1 MIAGNRIINYL
12 RISVTDR
19 CNFRCR
25 YCIPSSPFTVI
36 AHEKIA
42 RYEEILRITRLGCE
56 MGITKVRITGGEP
69 FVRKGILGFLEEL
82 CAVKSL
88 KDISITTN
96 GSLLTREKIEQLIS
110 FGIKRLNFSLDT
122 LDPVRFS
129 DITGRDRF
137 QQVWDAIFT
146 AHELGISPV
155 KINTVV
161 LKGFNDDEI
170 NKICALTLKYPF
182 HIRFIEYMPM
192 GDSAIGKDQ
201 QMLTT
206 EIHEQIES
214 EFGTLVPVERGI
226 NDGPAKK
233 FQIRGAMGIVGFITP
248 ISSHFCSECNRL
260 RLTSRGT
267 LRPCLL
273 NNYERDIINPLRN
286 GATDDELKQIILA
299 TLKKK
304 PSFHGL
310 SNLSGPSDPTNPTGP
325 SGGPIGKNIPISH
338 MTSIG
343 G

>member
-1 MIAGNRIINYL
+1 MIAGNRTINYL

-19 CNFRCR
+19 CNFRCL
-25 YCIPSSPFTVI
+25 YCVPSSPFSVI
-36 AHEKIA
+36 DHEKIA

-56 MGITKVRITGGEP
+56 LGITKVRITGGEP
-69 FVRKGILGFLEEL
+69 FVRKDIFSFLEKL
-82 CAVKSL
+82 CAIESL

-96 GSLLTREKIEQLIS
+96 GALLTREKIEKLIG

-122 LDPVRFS
+122 LDPAKFAK
-129 DITGRDRF
+129 ITGRDRF
-137 QQVWDAIFT
+137 QHVRDAIF
-146 AHELGISPV
+146 ASHELGISPV
-155 KINTVV
+155 KINAVV
-161 LKGFNDDEI
+161 LRGINDDEI
-170 NKICALTLKYPF
+170 ENLAALTLKYPF

-192 GDSAIGKDQ
+192 GDSAVEKQ
-201 QMLTT
+201 QQVLTR
-206 EIHEQIES
+206 EIQEKIES
-214 EFGTLVPVERGI
+214 RFGKLVPVERTL

-233 FQIRGAMGIVGFITP
+233 FQIAGAKGIVGFITP

-273 NNYERDIINPLRN
+273 NNYEKDIINPLRN
-286 GATDDELKQIILA
+286 GASDDELKKIIIA
-299 TLKKK
+299 TLTKK

-310 SNLSGPSDPTNPTGP
+310 TDQSTKG
-325 SGGPIGKNIPISH
+325 IPISH

>member
-1 MIAGNRIINYL
+1 MIAGNRSINYL

-25 YCIPSSPFTVI
+25 YCVPSTPFSVI
-36 AHEKIA
+36 EHKKIA
-42 RYEEILRITRLGCE
+42 RYEEILRITKLGCE
-56 MGITKVRITGGEP
+56 LGITKVRITGGEP
-69 FVRKGILGFLEEL
+69 FVRKGIFTFLEQL
-82 CAVKSL
+82 CAIESL

-96 GSLLTREKIEQLIS
+96 GALLNRNKIERLIS

-122 LDPVRFS
+122 LDPAKFK
-129 DITGRDRF
+129 DITKRDRF
-137 QQVWDAIFT
+137 QRVWDTILT
-146 AHELGISPV
+146 SYELGISPV
-155 KINTVV
+155 KINTVI
-161 LKGFNDDEI
+161 LRDLNDDEI
-170 NKICALTLKYPF
+170 EDITALTLEYPF

-192 GDSAIGKDQ
+192 GNSAVEKRQ
-201 QMLTT
+201 QVLTG
-206 EIHEQIES
+206 EIQEKIES
-214 EFGTLVPVERGI
+214 RFGRLEAVRRGK

-233 FQIRGAMGIVGFITP
+233 FQIPGAKGIVGFITP

-273 NNYERDIINPLRN
+273 NNYERDIINPVRQ
-286 GATDDELKQIILA
+286 GATDEELKEIILM

-304 PSFHGL
+304 PSYHGL
-310 SNLSGPSDPTNPTGP
+310 SDLLAKD
-325 SGGPIGKNIPISH
+325 IPISH

>member
-1 MIAGNRIINYL
+1 MIAGNRTINYL

-19 CNFRCR
+19 CNFRCL
-25 YCIPSSPFTVI
+25 YCVPSSPFSVI
-36 AHEKIA
+36 DHEKIA

-56 MGITKVRITGGEP
+56 LGITKVRITGGEP
-69 FVRKGILGFLEEL
+69 FVRKDIFSFLEKL
-82 CAVKSL
+82 CAIESL

-96 GSLLTREKIEQLIS
+96 GALLTREKIEKLIG

-122 LDPVRFS
+122 LDPAKFAK
-129 DITGRDRF
+129 ITGRDRF
-137 QQVWDAIFT
+137 QHVRDAIF
-146 AHELGISPV
+146 ASHELGISPV
-155 KINTVV
+155 KINAVV
-161 LKGFNDDEI
+161 LRGINDDEI
-170 NKICALTLKYPF
+170 ENLAALTLKYPF

-192 GDSAIGKDQ
+192 GDSAVEKQQQVLTREIQGK
-201 QMLTT
+201 
-206 EIHEQIES
+206 IES
-214 EFGTLVPVERGI
+214 RFGKLVPVERTL

-233 FQIRGAMGIVGFITP
+233 FQIAGAKGIVGFITP

-273 NNYERDIINPLRN
+273 NNYEKDIINPLRN
-286 GATDDELKQIILA
+286 GASDDELKKIIIA
-299 TLKKK
+299 TLTKK

-310 SNLSGPSDPTNPTGP
+310 TDQSTKG
-325 SGGPIGKNIPISH
+325 IPISH

>member
-25 YCIPSSPFTVI
+25 YCIPSTPFKVM

-42 RYEEILRITRLGCE
+42 RYEEILRIAELGCE
-56 MGITKVRITGGEP
+56 LGITKIRITGGEP
-69 FVRKGILGFLEEL
+69 FVRKDIFSFLEQL
-82 CAVKSL
+82 CRLDRKGL

-96 GSLLTREKIEQLIS
+96 GSLLNREKIERLMAM
-110 FGIKRLNFSLDT
+110 GIHRLNFSLDT
-122 LDPVRFS
+122 LDPERFTM
-129 DITGRDRF
+129 ITGRDRF
-137 QQVWDAIFT
+137 QQVKDAIFT
-146 AHELGISPV
+146 AHELGMQPV

-161 LKGFNDDEI
+161 LRGINDDELEAI
-170 NKICALTLKYPF
+170 SAMTLEFPF

-192 GDSAIGKDQ
+192 GDSAVEKQ
-201 QMLTT
+201 QQVLTH
-206 EIHEQIES
+206 EIREKIENR
-214 EFGTLVPVERGI
+214 FGLLEPVQRTAE
-226 NDGPAKK
+226 DGPAKK
-233 FQIRGAMGIVGFITP
+233 FQIKNAKGIVGFITP

-273 NNYERDIINPLRN
+273 NNYEKDIITPLRD
-286 GATDDELKQIILA
+286 GATDDELKSLIVAVLA
-299 TLKKK
+299 KK

-310 SNLSGPSDPTNPTGP
+310 NEMTPKD
-325 SGGPIGKNIPISH
+325 IPISH

>member
-1 MIAGNRIINYL
+1 MIAGNRSINYL

-25 YCIPSSPFTVI
+25 YCVPSTPFSVI
-36 AHEKIA
+36 EHKKIA
-42 RYEEILRITRLGCE
+42 RYEEILRITKLSCE
-56 MGITKVRITGGEP
+56 LGITKVRITGGEP
-69 FVRKGILGFLEEL
+69 FVRKGIFTFLGQL
-82 CAVKSL
+82 CAIESL

-96 GSLLTREKIEQLIS
+96 GALLKQDKIERLIS

-122 LDPVRFS
+122 LDPVKFKE
-129 DITGRDRF
+129 ITKRDRF
-137 QQVWDAIFT
+137 QRVWDTILT
-146 AHELGISPV
+146 SYELGISPV
-155 KINTVV
+155 KINTVI
-161 LKGFNDDEI
+161 LRDLNDDEI
-170 NKICALTLKYPF
+170 EDITALTVKYPF

-192 GDSAIGKDQ
+192 GNSAVEKRQ
-201 QMLTT
+201 QVLTG
-206 EIHEQIES
+206 EIKEKIES
-214 EFGTLVPVERGI
+214 RFGKLEAVQRGK

-233 FQIRGAMGIVGFITP
+233 FQIPGAKGIVGFITP

-273 NNYERDIINPLRN
+273 NNYERDIINPLRQ
-286 GATDDELKQIILA
+286 GASDEELKEIILM

-304 PSFHGL
+304 PSYHGL
-310 SNLSGPSDPTNPTGP
+310 SDLLAKD
-325 SGGPIGKNIPISH
+325 IPISH